1 MGYKRR
7 LYLLALLLAPVLV
20 QAQFRL
26 PTMDVEAKFNFNILP
41 STISNTVDN
50 MQTTGFSG
58 ALNIHINQYIGLG
71 WFYQRSISGTTKY
84 QNRDGGN
91 QSSKDAQ
98 ILFSGTVL
106 RISTGR
112 GNKWRPYLA
121 LSYSKVEIVQSNGGY
136 NVAAK
141 TNAVGAN
148 LGIMRRLGN
157 RLYWNV
163 MEAGVKMVKE
173 PPFWFGSKDTN
184 VSMFEVKS
192 GFTYNFGKRK

>member
-1 MGYKRR
+1 MGYKKK
-7 LYLLALLLAPVLV
+7 LYLLALLLVPLLV
-20 QAQFRL
+20 QAQLRL
-26 PTMDVEAKFNFNILP
+26 PTMDVEAKFNFNIFP
-41 STISNTVDN
+41 AAGSTTVDN

-58 ALNIHINQYIGLG
+58 ALNVHVNQYIGLG
-71 WFYQRSISGTTKY
+71 WFYQRSISGSTKY
-84 QNRDGGN
+84 QNQDGGN
-91 QSSKDAQ
+91 ESSKDSQ
-98 ILFSGTVL
+98 LLLTGPVL

-112 GNKWRPYLA
+112 GNNWRPYLA

-157 RLYWNV
+157 RLYWSV
-163 MEAGVKMVKE
+163 IEAGVKMVKE

-184 VSMFEVKS
+184 VPMLEAKT